1 MKRIEERSKPA
12 VGVVTLALIITVCVL
27 AFFGRDLPVVGTG
40 TGHEAYF
47 AESAGL
53 KPGNDVQV
61 AGVKAGEV
69 TGVELDGKRVLVDF
83 RVEDARLGQQTRA
96 GIEIKTLLGEKM
108 LVLEP
113 KGTGD
118 LDEPIPVERTTAPFD
133 IPDALDELTRTTEQL
148 DTEQLAESF
157 RTVSDTFRGADQ
169 HLGPAVEGL
178 ADLSETVASRDEQ
191 LGNLLQDTEGVTR
204 IVAERDEQ
212 VSRLISDGNVLLEE
226 LQQRRQAIHELLTG
240 TERLSR
246 ELRGL
251 VADHE
256 ETLKPALQKM
266 DQLTGMLSRNRD
278 NIDKVISSMA
288 PYVRGFNNTVGNG
301 RWFDGYICG
310 LLPPPVKI
318 GPVETNT
325 DTCEL
330 PVPQREVPAGGQ

>member
-1 MKRIEERSKPA
+1 MKRLEERSKPA
-12 VGVVTLALIITVCVL
+12 VGVVTLALIITVCVA
-27 AFFGRDLPVVGTG
+27 AFFGKDLPLIGTG
-40 TGHEAYF
+40 TSHEAYF

-83 RVEDARLGQQTRA
+83 RLDEAHVGDKTRA
-96 GIEIKTLLGEKM
+96 NIEIKTLLGEKM

-113 KGTGD
+113 KGQGD
-118 LDEPIPVERTTAPFD
+118 LAEPIPVARTTAPFD

-148 DTEQLAESF
+148 DTEQLAKSF

-169 HLGPAVEGL
+169 HLGPAVNGL

-191 LGNLLQDTEGVTR
+191 LANLLQDTEGVTR
-204 IVAERDEQ
+204 IVADRDEQ
-212 VSRLISDGNVLLEE
+212 VGKLISDGNVLLEE
-226 LQQRRQAIHELLTG
+226 LQQRRDAIHELLTG

-256 ETLKPALQKM
+256 RTLNPALQKL
-266 DQLTGMLSRNRD
+266 DQLTDMLSRNQD
-278 NIDKVISSMA
+278 NIDKIIKSMA

-310 LLPPPVKI
+310 LIPPPLKI
-318 GPVETNT
+318 GELETNT

-330 PVPQREVPAGGQ
+330 PVPQREVPAGGR

>member
-1 MKRIEERSKPA
+1 MKPLEERSKPV
-12 VGVVTLALIITVCVL
+12 VGVVTLALIITVCVV
-27 AFFGRDLPVVGTG
+27 AFFGRDLPLIGSGTN
-40 TGHEAYF
+40 HQAHF

-83 RVEDARLGQQTRA
+83 RVDGPHVGDATRA

-113 KGTGD
+113 EGEGE
-118 LDEPIPVERTTAPFD
+118 LDGPIPVARTSAPFD
-133 IPDALDELTRTTEQL
+133 IPDALDQLTRTTEQV

-169 HLGPAVEGL
+169 HLGPAVDGL

-191 LGNLLQDTEGVTR
+191 LANLLQDTEGVSR
-204 IVAERDEQ
+204 IVADRDEQ
-212 VSRLISDGNVLLEE
+212 VSKLIGDGNVLLDE
-226 LQQRRQAIHELLTG
+226 LQQRRGAIHELLTG
-240 TERLSR
+240 TERLSG

-251 VADHE
+251 VAEHR
-256 ETLKPALQKM
+256 ETLGPALEEI
-266 DQLTGMLSRNRD
+266 DRLTDLLRRNEG
-278 NIDKVISSMA
+278 NIGKVIESMA

-310 LLPPPVKI
+310 LLPPPIKI
-318 GPVETNT
+318 GPAETNT

-330 PVPQREVPAGGQ
+330 PTPQRDVPAGGQ